1 MKNLEDTKKEIAQIE
16 KDISEYPFW
25 GAWLTVK
32 NEELQGLKRHLV
44 YLESKNV

>member
-1 MKNLEDTKKEIAQIE
+1 MKNLEDTKNQIEQIE
-16 KDISEYPFW
+16 KDIADYPFW

-32 NEELQGLKRHLV
+32 NEELNGLKRHLA